1 MSVEPLT
8 TGTPV
13 RAPRAPHAPRP
24 TRTTPPRR
32 RATRPG
38 SVPSRA
44 RLSALPAPRAHAPRA
59 PFVLLVVALLG
70 LGLLALLLLN
80 TASAQDAFRLSDL
93 QRQSKTLADQEQ
105 ALSRQAAD
113 LSDPAS
119 VAAAATKLGMVP
131 GAVPIFL
138 APGQK
143 VPAGEVIDGM
153 VIVPGPRPTAPA
165 KQSTPA
171 TQPTKPAQPT
181 QSSQPAT
188 SASKP
193 TTKSTTTKQPAT
205 TGLSAAQ
212 KKFLTDL
219 KNFKQY
225 ADHIAGQSGTSTG
238 PASAGS
244 HP

>member
-1 MSVEPLT
+1 
-8 TGTPV
+8 
-13 RAPRAPHAPRP
+13 
-24 TRTTPPRR
+24 
-32 RATRPG
+32 
-38 SVPSRA
+38 
-44 RLSALPAPRAHAPRA
+44 
-59 PFVLLVVALLG
+59 VLLVVALLG

-225 ADHIAGQSGTSTG
+225 ADYIASQSGTSTG